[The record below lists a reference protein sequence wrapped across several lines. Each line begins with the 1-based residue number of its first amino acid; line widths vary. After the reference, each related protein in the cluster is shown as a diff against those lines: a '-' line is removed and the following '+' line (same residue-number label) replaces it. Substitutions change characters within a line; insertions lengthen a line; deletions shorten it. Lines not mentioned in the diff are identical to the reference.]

1 MIEQKK
7 ISCLKPQTVVYLQN
21 LCVREDMRDKGI
33 GTALMC
39 AAKDYG
45 KEKGA
50 DFIRTQVFPGN
61 VDGSMRENG
70 SLELFL
76 A

>member
-1 MIEQKK
+1 M
-7 ISCLKPQTVVYLQN
+7 
-21 LCVREDMRDKGI
+21 REDMRDKGI